1 MKCGNPGCGK
11 DFEARRKRAK
21 FCSPACRVA
30 GWRAAEGFVP
40 RPVRDRRVDTFVHE
54 LVRLS
59 EDPTVAMTLPRA
71 IRLAAGAAGIDVPR
85 EVLAKIDGQMPDK
98 CPADAGQVTGT

>member
-1 MKCGNPGCGK
+1 MKCSNPACGK
-11 DFEARRKRAK
+11 EFVGRRKGMR
-21 FCSPACRVA
+21 FCSAPCRVA
-30 GWRAAEGFVP
+30 GWRVDQGMMP

-59 EDPTVAMTLPRA
+59 EDPAVAVSLPRA

-85 EVLAKIDGQMPDK
+85 EMTVICQ
-98 CPADAGQVTGT
+98 ADAGQVSGT